1 MKQDSKNNMKKL
13 VCPSCSSNEIRV
25 FHEIK
30 NVPVNSVMNCDTRE
44 QALSFPRG
52 DIILGL
58 CEQCGFIYNT
68 AFDRN
73 RVRYSS
79 ECEESQGYS
88 PTFNAF
94 AEKLARDLVDKYGLY
109 KKRIIEIGCGKGQFL
124 KLICA
129 LGQNSGIGFDPA
141 YIPGRGDLD
150 RPAEKIEF
158 VKDYYSEKYAGYQGD
173 FICCRMTLE
182 HISDTAIMV
191 ETVRRSISECP
202 DTIVFFQVPDVTRIM
217 QDCAFEDIY
226 YEHCSYFSPG
236 SLARLFRRSGFD
248 VIDLQRE
255 YENQYVCLE
264 ARPADRP
271 QEIKH
276 PLIENVAALADLVT
290 GFETTYPSVLDRWQ
304 TRLGQLKQQSQ
315 KVVIWGSGSKG
326 VAFLNAIG
334 DSAAIDYVVDIHPFR
349 QQTFMAGS
357 GQQIVAP
364 LFLKDYRP
372 DIVIIMNA
380 IYREEIRQELNHLGL
395 EPALMT
401 LDQRDGMAIK

>member
-1 MKQDSKNNMKKL
+1 
-13 VCPSCSSNEIRV
+13 
-25 FHEIK
+25 
-30 NVPVNSVMNCDTRE
+30 MNCYTRE

-68 AFDRN
+68 AFDRS

-94 AEKLARDLVDKYGLY
+94 ADKLARDLVDKYGLY

-158 VKDYYSEKYAGYQGD
+158 VKDYYSEKYAGHQGD

-182 HISDTAIMV
+182 HIPDTAVMV
-191 ETVRRSISECP
+191 ETVRRSIGEGP

-236 SLARLFRRSGFD
+236 SLARLFRRSEFD

-255 YENQYVCLE
+255 YENQYICLE

-271 QEIKH
+271 QVIEH
-276 PLIENVAALADLVT
+276 PLYENVVALADLVA
-290 GFETTYPSVLDRWQ
+290 GFEKRYPSVLDRWQ

-349 QQTFMAGS
+349 QQTFMAGT

-380 IYREEIRQELNHLGL
+380 IYREEIQQELTQLDL
-395 EPALMT
+395 KPVLMT
-401 LDQRDGMAIK
+401 LDSRETWGV

>member
-1 MKQDSKNNMKKL
+1 
-13 VCPSCSSNEIRV
+13 
-25 FHEIK
+25 
-30 NVPVNSVMNCDTRE
+30 MNCYTRE

-52 DIILGL
+52 NIILGL

-94 AEKLARDLVDKYGLY
+94 AEKLARVLVDKYGLY

-124 KLICA
+124 KLLCA
-129 LGQNSGIGFDPA
+129 LGQNSGVGFDPA

-150 RPAEKIEF
+150 HPAGKIEF
-158 VKDYYSEKYAGYQGD
+158 VKDYYSEKYADYQGD
-173 FICCRMTLE
+173 LICCRMTLE
-182 HISDTAIMV
+182 HIPDTAVMV
-191 ETVRRSISECP
+191 ETVQRSIGGRP

-217 QDCAFEDIY
+217 HDCAFEDIY

-255 YENQYVCLE
+255 YENQYICLE

-271 QEIKH
+271 QVIEH
-276 PLIENVAALADLVT
+276 PLYENVAALADLVT
-290 GFETTYPSVLDRWQ
+290 GFEKTYPSVLDRWQ
-304 TRLGQLKQQSQ
+304 TRIEQFEQQSK

-326 VAFLNAIG
+326 VAFLNVIG
-334 DSAAIDYVVDIHPFR
+334 DSVAIDYVVDIHPFR
-349 QQTFMAGS
+349 QQTFMAGT

-380 IYREEIRQELNHLGL
+380 IYREEIQQELTQLDL
-395 EPALMT
+395 KPVLMT
-401 LDQRDGMAIK
+401 LDSRETLDA

>member
-1 MKQDSKNNMKKL
+1 MKSDYSKFSNSL
-13 VCPSCSSNEIRV
+13 TCPSCAAQDTRI

-30 NVPVNSVMNCDTRE
+30 NVPVNSVMNCNTRE

-58 CEQCGFIYNT
+58 CRQCGFIYNT
-68 AFDRN
+68 AFDRE
-73 RVRYSS
+73 RVRYCS
-79 ECEESQGYS
+79 ECEESQAYS

-94 AEKLARDLVDKYGLY
+94 AGRLARNLVDKYGLHQ
-109 KKRIIEIGCGKGQFL
+109 KRIIEIGCGKGQFL

-129 LGQNSGIGFDPA
+129 LGQNSGVGFDPA
-141 YIPGRGDLD
+141 YIPGRGEIDGS
-150 RPAEKIEF
+150 AAQIEF

-182 HISDTAIMV
+182 HIPDTALMV
-191 ETVRRSISECP
+191 ETVRRSIGACP

-217 QDCAFEDIY
+217 RGGAFEDIY

-236 SLARLFRRSGFD
+236 SLARLFQRCGFD

-255 YENQYVCLE
+255 YENQYICLE
-264 ARPADRP
+264 ARPAVRP
-271 QEIKH
+271 REIEH
-276 PLIENVAALADLVT
+276 PLYEKVAALAELVS
-290 GFETTYPSVLDRWQ
+290 GFEKKYPLILDQWQ
-304 TRLGQLKQQSQ
+304 TELEQLKQQSQ

-334 DSAAIDYVVDIHPFR
+334 NSAAIDFVVDIHPYR

-357 GQQIVAP
+357 GQQIMAP
-364 LFLKDYRP
+364 SFLKDYRP
-372 DIVIIMNA
+372 DVVIIMNT
-380 IYREEIRQELNHLGL
+380 IYREEIQQELTQLGL
-395 EPALMT
+395 KPDLIT
-401 LDQRDGMAIK
+401 LDNP

>member
-1 MKQDSKNNMKKL
+1 MKKL
-13 VCPSCSSNEIRV
+13 VCPRCDSLEIRV
-25 FHEIK
+25 FHEIR
-30 NVPVNSVMNCDTRE
+30 NVPVNSVMNCYTRE

-68 AFDRN
+68 AFDRS

-94 AEKLARDLVDKYGLY
+94 ADKLARDLVDKYGLY

-158 VKDYYSEKYAGYQGD
+158 VKDYYSEKYAGHQGD

-182 HISDTAIMV
+182 HIPDTAVMV
-191 ETVRRSISECP
+191 ETVRRSIGEGP

-236 SLARLFRRSGFD
+236 SLARLFRRSEFD

-255 YENQYVCLE
+255 YENQYICLE

-271 QEIKH
+271 QVIEH
-276 PLIENVAALADLVT
+276 PLYENVVALADLVA
-290 GFETTYPSVLDRWQ
+290 GFEKRYPSVLDRWQ

-349 QQTFMAGS
+349 QQTFMAGT

-380 IYREEIRQELNHLGL
+380 IYREEIQQELTQLDL
-395 EPALMT
+395 KPVLMT
-401 LDQRDGMAIK
+401 LDSRETWGV

>member
-1 MKQDSKNNMKKL
+1 MKKL
-13 VCPSCSSNEIRV
+13 VCPSCDSLEIRV
-25 FHEIK
+25 FHEIR
-30 NVPVNSVMNCDTRE
+30 NVPVNSVMNCYTRE

-68 AFDRN
+68 AFDRG

-129 LGQNSGIGFDPA
+129 FGQNSGVGFDPA
-141 YIPGRGDLD
+141 YIPGRGEIDHS
-150 RPAEKIEF
+150 AAKIEF
-158 VKDYYSEKYAGYQGD
+158 VKDYYSEKYADYQGD

-182 HISDTAIMV
+182 HIPDTAVMV
-191 ETVRRSISECP
+191 ETVRRSIGGRP

-217 QDCAFEDIY
+217 QDCALEDIY

-255 YENQYVCLE
+255 YENQYICLE
-264 ARPADRP
+264 AKPADRP
-271 QEIKH
+271 QVIEH
-276 PLIENVAALADLVT
+276 PLYENLAALADLVT
-290 GFETTYPSVLDRWQ
+290 GFETTYPSILNRWQ
-304 TRLGQLKQQSQ
+304 TRIEQFEQQSQ

-334 DSAAIDYVVDIHPFR
+334 GSAAIDYVVDIHPFR
-349 QQTFMAGS
+349 QQTFMAGT

-372 DIVIIMNA
+372 DIVIIMNT

-395 EPALMT
+395 EPVLMT
-401 LDQRDGMAIK
+401 LDQRDGIDS

>member
-1 MKQDSKNNMKKL
+1 VESDHNKSSKNL
-13 VCPSCSSNEIRV
+13 TCPSCTSDGIRV

-30 NVPVNSVMNCDTRE
+30 DVPVNSVMNCDTRE

-52 DIILGL
+52 NIILGL

-94 AEKLARDLVDKYGLY
+94 ADKLARDLVDKYGLY

-129 LGQNSGIGFDPA
+129 LGQNSGVGFDPA

-150 RPAEKIEF
+150 HPAGKIEF
-158 VKDYYSEKYAGYQGD
+158 VKDYFSEKYAGYQGD

-182 HISDTAIMV
+182 HIPNPAVML
-191 ETVRRSISECP
+191 ETVRRSIGGRP

-217 QDCAFEDIY
+217 QNGAFEDIY

-248 VIDLQRE
+248 VINLQRE
-255 YENQYVCLE
+255 YENQYICLE

-271 QEIKH
+271 QVIEH
-276 PLIENVAALADLVT
+276 PLYEKVTALADLVT
-290 GFETTYPSVLDRWQ
+290 GFETTYPSILDRWQ
-304 TRLGQLKQQSQ
+304 KRIEQFEQQSQ

-334 DSAAIDYVVDIHPFR
+334 NPAAIDYVVDIHPFR
-349 QQTFMAGS
+349 QQTFMAGT

-380 IYREEIRQELNHLGL
+380 IYREEIQQELTQLGL
-395 EPALMT
+395 KPILMT
-401 LDQRDGMAIK
+401 LDS

>member
-1 MKQDSKNNMKKL
+1 MKTNNDKAADIL
-13 VCPSCSSNEIRV
+13 TCPSCTSNGIRI

-30 NVPVNSVMNCDTRE
+30 DVPVNSVMNCYTRE

-52 DIILGL
+52 DIILGI
-58 CEQCGFIYNT
+58 CGQCGFIYNT
-68 AFDRN
+68 AFDRD

-129 LGQNSGIGFDPA
+129 LGRNSGVGFDPA

-150 RPAEKIEF
+150 HPAEQIEF

-182 HISDTAIMV
+182 HIPNPAAML
-191 ETVRRSISECP
+191 ETVRRSIGGRP

-226 YEHCSYFSPG
+226 YEHCSYFSPD
-236 SLARLFRRSGFD
+236 SLARLFQRSGFD
-248 VIDLQRE
+248 VVDLQRA

-264 ARPADRP
+264 AKPADRP
-271 QEIKH
+271 REIDH
-276 PLIENVAALADLVT
+276 PLYENVAALNDLAA
-290 GFETTYPSVLDRWQ
+290 GFETTYPSVLDHWQ
-304 TRLGQLKQQSQ
+304 TRLEQFRQQSK
-315 KVVIWGSGSKG
+315 KVMIWGSGSKG
-326 VAFLNAIG
+326 VAFLSAIG
-334 DSAAIDYVVDIHPFR
+334 EPAAIDYVVDIHPFR
-349 QQTFMAGS
+349 QQTFMAGT

-364 LFLKDYRP
+364 IFLKDYRP

-380 IYREEIRQELNHLGL
+380 IYREEIRQELDQLGL
-395 EPALMT
+395 EPTLMT
-401 LDQRDGMAIK
+401 LDSQEATGT

>member
-1 MKQDSKNNMKKL
+1 MESDHHKSSKNL
-13 VCPSCSSNEIRV
+13 ICPSCTSNGIRV
-25 FHEIK
+25 FHAIK
-30 NVPVNSVMNCDTRE
+30 NVPVNSVMNCYTRE

-68 AFDRN
+68 AFDRS

-94 AEKLARDLVDKYGLY
+94 ADKLARDLVDKYGLY

-158 VKDYYSEKYAGYQGD
+158 VKDYYSEKYADYQGD

-182 HISDTAIMV
+182 HIPDTAVMV
-191 ETVRRSISECP
+191 ETVRRSIGEGP

-236 SLARLFRRSGFD
+236 SLARLFRRSEFD

-255 YENQYVCLE
+255 YENQYICLE

-271 QEIKH
+271 QVIEH
-276 PLIENVAALADLVT
+276 PLYENVVALADLVA
-290 GFETTYPSVLDRWQ
+290 GFEKRYPSVLDRWQ

-349 QQTFMAGS
+349 QQTFMAGT

-380 IYREEIRQELNHLGL
+380 IYREEIQQELTQLDL
-395 EPALMT
+395 KPVLMT
-401 LDQRDGMAIK
+401 LDSRETWGV